1 LATVTLEHTLWLA
14 GVGAE
19 LSALAVVL
27 YRRTFRTFPVFC
39 IYLAW
44 GLISDVGQ
52 FYASLHVS
60 RSSYLLIYVV
70 AMAIDSL
77 FQFGVLLEVSQSVL
91 RPMAKLLPR
100 WTPVAVGV
108 LIILICAAI
117 WPFAKS
123 PGFSGFSLEG
133 RLLIHLQ
140 QTFSILRI
148 LFFLALAGFSQ
159 LLSIGWRDREL
170 QIATGLGFY
179 SMVSIAVAVLHTHQA
194 AGPQYHLLD
203 QIMASSYLCSLLYW
217 VYCFAQQ
224 EAARREFTPQ
234 MQNFL
239 LAVAGT
245 ARTTRIALADSAA
258 GKDRS
263 RRQ

>member
-1 LATVTLEHTLWLA
+1 MTIENTLWLA

-27 YRRTFRTFPVFC
+27 YRRAYRTFPVFC

-44 GLISDVGQ
+44 GLISDVGE

-60 RSSYLLIYVV
+60 STSNLLIYVV
-70 AMAIDSL
+70 ALAVDSL
-77 FQFGVLLEVSQSVL
+77 FQFGVLLEVSRSVL

-100 WTPVAVGV
+100 WTPAAVGV

-123 PGFSGFSLEG
+123 PGFSGFSIEG
-133 RLLIHLQ
+133 RLLVHLQ

-148 LFFLALAGFSQ
+148 LFFLALAGCSQ

-179 SMVSIAVAVLHTHQA
+179 SMVSIAVAILHTHQA

-224 EAARREFTPQ
+224 EATRREFTPQ

-245 ARTTRIALADSAA
+245 ARSTRMALAETAPAKNRD
-258 GKDRS
+258 

>member
-1 LATVTLEHTLWLA
+1 VTLENIFLFA
-14 GVGAE
+14 GMGAE
-19 LSALAVVL
+19 IAVLAVFL
-27 YRRTFRTFPVFC
+27 YQRIFRKFPVFC
-39 IYLAW
+39 LYLAW
-44 GLISDVGQ
+44 GLISDAGGYYVNVYHHAEY
-52 FYASLHVS
+52 FST
-60 RSSYLLIYVV
+60 YLAGMTV
-70 AMAIDSL
+70 DSF
-77 FQFGVLLEVSQSVL
+77 FQFAVLLEVSRSVL
-91 RPMAKLLPR
+91 QPMAKLLPR

-108 LIILICAAI
+108 LIAVICAAI

-123 PGFSGFSLEG
+123 QGFSQLPPEG

-140 QTFSILRI
+140 QTFSILRV
-148 LFFLALAGFSQ
+148 LFFLVLAGCSQ

-179 SMVSIAVAVLHTHQA
+179 SMVSIAVSMLHTHQTSWT
-194 AGPQYHLLD
+194 QYHLLD
-203 QIMASSYLCSLLYW
+203 AIPAVTYFCSLLYW